1 MRLFGVL
8 LLATG
13 AIAQAP
19 TFQPV
24 GSVDEIMIR
33 ITYPTSNAI
42 FYVGRNP
49 PKEDRDWTALQNQA
63 LMMAESGNLL
73 MMPGR
78 VRDQGDWIKDSKM
91 LVEVGAAAF
100 KAAQDKYLDAVLA
113 LNEQL
118 NTACVTCHQ
127 QYRPNMRRRR

>member
-100 KAAQDKYLDAVLA
+100 KAAQDKDLDAVLA